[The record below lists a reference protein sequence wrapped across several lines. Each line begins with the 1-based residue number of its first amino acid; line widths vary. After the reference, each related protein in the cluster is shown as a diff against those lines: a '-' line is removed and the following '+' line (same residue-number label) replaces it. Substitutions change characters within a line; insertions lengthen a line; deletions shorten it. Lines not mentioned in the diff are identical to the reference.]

1 MKHGRRGRGA
11 ARPESRPLAR
21 DRDRVGFGWTLTALG
36 MVARAQGKGDLATQR
51 LQDSLEV
58 WHEVGD
64 RQNTANV
71 LNTLAALAWDEVDYE
86 TAHRRLRESLEIL
99 EDIGDRR
106 GIAFV
111 VEGFACL
118 AAAERQGARA
128 ISLSAAAATL
138 RRIVGAP
145 SLPAWRLEV
154 ERNIETARAV
164 LPPDA
169 VEKATVSGRA
179 MTLQEAITLAL
190 GDREGGA

>member
-1 MKHGRRGRGA
+1 
-11 ARPESRPLAR
+11 
-21 DRDRVGFGWTLTALG
+21 

-128 ISLSAAAATL
+128 ISLSATS
-138 RRIVGAP
+138 RPRERSCRPMP
-145 SLPAWRLEV
+145 SRKRP
-154 ERNIETARAV
+154 
-164 LPPDA
+164 
-169 VEKATVSGRA
+169 
-179 MTLQEAITLAL
+179 
-190 GDREGGA
+190 